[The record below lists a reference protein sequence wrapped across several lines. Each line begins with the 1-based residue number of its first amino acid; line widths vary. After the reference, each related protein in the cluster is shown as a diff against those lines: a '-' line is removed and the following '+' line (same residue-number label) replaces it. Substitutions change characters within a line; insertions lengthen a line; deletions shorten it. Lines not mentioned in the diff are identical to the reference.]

1 MERRIHYLFVDLGY
15 LRDQY
20 KRFAERWF
28 GGEGGIDFAALYR
41 HAHAPPKTFYYDFGD
56 ERGAGE
62 SADQHAARQSE
73 RDGYLDRIRSVSGTH
88 VRTGDATGAKGVA
101 VQLVIDLLQHATRGK
116 MTHAT
121 LLSGDADLAPVV
133 RALVDMGTDVT
144 VWADPGSVAPALRMA
159 ADNFLPIRWQD
170 HHHWTDERIGATALL
185 PGIGN
190 GVAHKLEGSRESH
203 LRSGWTLLETGTVGD
218 RRADLF
224 GMDAPPKQY
233 SLAIEQSA
241 APEAA
246 NVMTVSHSDRA
257 LLLRY
262 ADIEWGKV
270 NLAPEGSPS

>member
-20 KRFAERWF
+20 RSFAQRWF

-41 HAHAPPKTFYYDFGD
+41 HAHAPPKTFYYDFGS
-56 ERGAGE
+56 ERGT
-62 SADQHAARQSE
+62 DP
-73 RDGYLDRIRSVSGTH
+73 YLDRIRSVPGTH
-88 VRTGDATGAKGVA
+88 VRSGDPAGAGGGGQKGVA

-144 VWADPGSVAPALRMA
+144 VWADPASVAPALRMA

-170 HHHWTDERIGATALL
+170 HHHWTDERIGATAML

-203 LRSGWTLLETGTVGD
+203 LRSGWTLLESGTIGG
-218 RRADLF
+218 RRADLW

-233 SLAIEQSA
+233 SLAIEHTE
-241 APEAA
+241 APDTA
-246 NVMTVSHSDRA
+246 NVLTVSHSDRA
-257 LLLRY
+257 LLLKY
-262 ADIEWGKV
+262 ADIEWGEVK
-270 NLAPEGSPS
+270 LSPAGGPS